1 MFGKQGLKLGPHAI
15 ALALNHQRHRQG
27 PDRTSAFSDTQ
38 FIRWGFFD
46 RMGIAQARRDGGC

>member
-1 MFGKQGLKLGPHAI
+1 MFGNQGLKLGPHAI

-38 FIRWGFFD
+38 FI
-46 RMGIAQARRDGGC
+46 